1 MTGHVFLVDA
11 IRTPIGRRAGG
22 LAHIHP
28 INLAAHVL
36 RALVQRSQIEASTV
50 DDVIMGCV
58 TQTGEQGANIA
69 RLAVLQ
75 AGFPVSVPA
84 FSLNRMCGSSQQAI
98 HNAAQAILA
107 GDADLVIAGGVE
119 SMSRVTM
126 GSDWN
131 DPVAPPGMPF
141 DLPHQGISA
150 EYVARNYRLSRAELD
165 DYSYTSHLRAAAAT
179 HAGRFEHEIVPLAEA
194 PTVQHDEGIR
204 FEPDRERMRQLA
216 PAFVPEGVIT
226 AANSSQISDGAAAVL
241 LASEAALERYGL
253 QPRARV
259 AWRAVVGS
267 DPVVML
273 DGPIAATRR
282 LLERAGLTLD
292 DIDLFEVNEAFA
304 SVALAWQKTFGVP
317 TEQLNVNGGAI
328 ALGHPLGASGA
339 RIMATLLNELER
351 RNARRGL
358 QTMCI
363 GHGMATATFLERI

>member
-273 DGPIAATRR
+273 
-282 LLERAGLTLD
+282 
-292 DIDLFEVNEAFA
+292 
-304 SVALAWQKTFGVP
+304 
-317 TEQLNVNGGAI
+317 
-328 ALGHPLGASGA
+328 
-339 RIMATLLNELER
+339 
-351 RNARRGL
+351 
-358 QTMCI
+358 
-363 GHGMATATFLERI
+363 